1 MNSNQVAS
9 GDPATNAGEALPIL
23 SRLEQA
29 RMKFEDASQALR
41 DGLSRKSA
49 MKERAATM
57 ARARD
62 AAEAEATAARQQWSA
77 LLRDADGVLT
87 RDVQKLRAAERSAL
101 TLVEEYVLMQQEIQ
115 SLLAV
120 VEIEVAELAEK
131 SIDLHDAV
139 VRLAS
144 GEAFSLMM
152 AQSGDAIAT
161 AFVLFRRAENARV
174 LARSRLSD
182 DELRSMFLH
191 QLGANLDAHMQ
202 AAEDSA
208 KGIIGVPALELGGVD
223 MELARSPARRSHLRQ
238 EMAMSKIA

>member
-1 MNSNQVAS
+1 MNSNQV
-9 GDPATNAGEALPIL
+9 TTQEAGAEESEALPGPTT
-23 SRLEQA
+23 SEQIRA
-29 RMKFEDASQALR
+29 KFEAASQALR
-41 DGLSRKSA
+41 DALIKKSA

-57 ARARD
+57 TRARD

-101 TLVEEYVLMQQEIQ
+101 TLVEEYVAMQQEIE
-115 SLLAV
+115 SLLAE
-120 VEIEVAELAEK
+120 VEIEVAELAEI

-139 VRLAS
+139 LRLAS

-174 LARSRLSD
+174 LARSRPSD

-191 QLGANLDAHMQ
+191 QLGTKMDAYMQ
-202 AAEDSA
+202 AASDSVRDV
-208 KGIIGVPALELGGVD
+208 IGVPKLMLDGVD
-223 MELARSPARRSHLRQ
+223 MELARSPARRAQLKQ
-238 EMAMSKIA
+238 KILMARAV

>member
-1 MNSNQVAS
+1 
-9 GDPATNAGEALPIL
+9 
-23 SRLEQA
+23 
-29 RMKFEDASQALR
+29 MKFEDASQALR
-41 DGLSRKSA
+41 DAVSRKSA

-57 ARARD
+57 ARARG

-101 TLVEEYVLMQQEIQ
+101 TLVEEYVAMQQEIQ
-115 SLLAV
+115 SLLAA

-152 AQSGDAIAT
+152 AQSGGAIAT
-161 AFVLFRRAENARV
+161 AFVLFKQAENSGV

-182 DELRSMFLH
+182 EELRLMFLH
-191 QLGANLDAHMQ
+191 QVGVKMDAHMQ
-202 AAEDSA
+202 AANDSVRDVL
-208 KGIIGVPALELGGVD
+208 GVPELVLDGVD
-223 MELARSPARRSHLRQ
+223 MALAKSPARRSQLRQ
-238 EMAMSKIA
+238 EMEASKIA

>member
-1 MNSNQVAS
+1 MNSNQVTS
-9 GDPATNAGEALPIL
+9 GDPATDADEALP
-23 SRLEQA
+23 SPGRLEQA
-29 RMKFEDASQALR
+29 RIKFENASQSLR
-41 DGLSRKSA
+41 DALSRKSA

-57 ARARD
+57 VRARD

-101 TLVEEYVLMQQEIQ
+101 TLVEEYVAMQQEIQ
-115 SLLAV
+115 SLLAAA
-120 VEIEVAELAEK
+120 EIEVAELAEK

-152 AQSGDAIAT
+152 AQSGSAIAT
-161 AFVLFRRAENARV
+161 AFVLFRQAENAKMPV
-174 LARSRLSD
+174 RSHLSD

-191 QLGANLDAHMQ
+191 QLGTKMDAYMQ
-202 AAEDSA
+202 VASDSVRDV
-208 KGIIGVPALELGGVD
+208 IGVPRLMFDGVD
-223 MELARSPARRSHLRQ
+223 MELARSPARRAQLKQ
-238 EMAMSKIA
+238 KILMARAV